1 MNIKDRG
8 NKKWTSLMLVEHK
21 KRLKELKEKEGQL
34 EKPELDEQLKEEI
47 NFKLKQALTDDL
59 LVELE
64 YYKNKSFIRASGKI
78 SKVDNIEKYIEL
90 ERSQKNNESKQ
101 NDTSNYLKENLLDGA
116 VKEETK
122 IRIKIDDLLALEII

>member
-47 NFKLKQALTDDL
+47 NSKLKQALKDDL
-59 LVELE
+59 LVKLK
-64 YYKNKSFIRASGKI
+64 YFKNKSFITEAGRI
-78 SKVDNIEKYIEL
+78 SKVDSIEKYIEL
-90 ERSQKNNESKQ
+90 EKTHKKDESDKKW
-101 NDTSNYLKENLLDGA
+101 DKKCLGENSIS
-116 VKEETK
+116 EESEEIK

>member
-34 EKPELDEQLKEEI
+34 EKPELDEQLKDEI
-47 NFKLKQALTDDL
+47 NSKLKQALKNNL
-59 LVELE
+59 SVKLK
-64 YYKNKSFIRASGKI
+64 YFKNKSFVTAAGRI
-78 SKVDNIEKYIEL
+78 SKVDSIEKYIEL
-90 ERSQKNNESKQ
+90 EKTHKNDGNEKKWGKKNLGAEPISKE
-101 NDTSNYLKENLLDGA
+101 S
-116 VKEETK
+116 EEIK

>member
-64 YYKNKSFIRASGKI
+64 YYKNKSFIRDTGKI

-90 ERSQKNNESKQ
+90 ERSQINNEGKK
-101 NDTSNYLKENLLDGA
+101 NGTSNNLKENLLDEA
-116 VKEETK
+116 VKETK